1 MTFIAGGSNQNIGMM
16 KMPIKTNNWD
26 LETLLETIKDKYCE
40 KNVTYWKWKLLLL
53 IRLKLFQICWIC
65 IL

>member
-40 KNVTYWKWKLLLL
+40 KNVTY
-53 IRLKLFQICWIC
+53 
-65 IL
+65 